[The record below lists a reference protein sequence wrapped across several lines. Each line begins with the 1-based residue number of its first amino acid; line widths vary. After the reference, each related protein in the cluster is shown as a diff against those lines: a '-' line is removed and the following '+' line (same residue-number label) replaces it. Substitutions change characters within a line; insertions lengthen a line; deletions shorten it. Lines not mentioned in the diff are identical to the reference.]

1 MKRKTSQFRSNRVVF
16 SCYSREVLTLPEGVS
31 WHHLKLLLALRAL
44 LEDEFGV
51 TGKMK
56 FGTEQG
62 KTKVV
67 LGIL

>member
-1 MKRKTSQFRSNRVVF
+1 M
-16 SCYSREVLTLPEGVS
+16 LTLPEGVS

-62 KTKVV
+62 KEKVV